1 MEVSGDPA
9 VLGEEPLMAYA
20 RDGYYLA
27 PGLLPEAV
35 FTQLLAAVPAILAE
49 DSERR
54 IMERDGVTV
63 RSVYGPHQTDPTVAK
78 ICRRAELARAA
89 VELIGDGVYIHQ
101 SKINVKAAFVGD
113 QWEWHQ
119 DFIYWLTDDGIR
131 EPNLVNV
138 AVFLDKVTEFNGP
151 LTFVPGSHRQG
162 VLAATEKDGR
172 PIGYDDAPQWVST
185 LTADEKYGVR
195 RDVIEQLVHQ
205 HGLVSPKGPAGSV
218 LFFHPN
224 ILHASSPNISPFDRR
239 TLIVV
244 YNGVS
249 NPATNTES
257 PRPVFLAARDVTPIT
272 VDWPC
277 L

>member
-1 MEVSGDPA
+1 MEASGGPM
-9 VLGEEPLMAYA
+9 VLGEDALMAYA
-20 RDGYYLA
+20 RDGYYLV
-27 PGLLPEAV
+27 PGLLPKAI
-35 FTQLLAAVPAILAE
+35 FTQLLASVPAILAE

-78 ICRRAELARAA
+78 ICRRAELAGAA

-151 LTFVPGSHRQG
+151 LTFVPGSHSQG
-162 VLAATEKDGR
+162 VLAATEKAGR

-185 LTADEKYGVR
+185 LTADEKYGVG
-195 RDVIEQLVHQ
+195 RDIIEQLVHQ
-205 HGLVSPKGPAGSV
+205 HGLVSPKGSAGSV

-244 YNGVS
+244 YNGVGNS
-249 NPATNTES
+249 ATNAES
-257 PRPVFLAARDVTPIT
+257 LRPEFLAARDVTPMT
-272 VDWPC
+272 VG
-277 L
+277 